1 MEKYKEETINAYNKN
16 AEILSKKF
24 KKLTDLKRRYEFQR
38 FIDLLSGKNI
48 LDLGCGSGDHSEYFV
63 KQELDVTCID
73 ISGEMI
79 NLCKKKG
86 LDAFVMDIENL
97 KFAPESFDGIWAVT
111 SLLHIPKTK
120 ISFVVDKLYQILKNK
135 GILFVCVK
143 EGKGEGLIKD
153 KDSNSQRF
161 FSFWKKDEILKLF
174 NKKFSLILFKEK
186 KLGHTNYLQF
196 FFKKQ

>member
-16 AEILSKKF
+16 AEIHSKKF

-63 KQELDVTCID
+63 KQKLDVTCID
-73 ISGEMI
+73 ISREMI

-120 ISFVVDKLYQILKNK
+120 IPFVVDKLYQILKNK

-174 NKKFSLILFKEK
+174 NKKFSLILFEEK